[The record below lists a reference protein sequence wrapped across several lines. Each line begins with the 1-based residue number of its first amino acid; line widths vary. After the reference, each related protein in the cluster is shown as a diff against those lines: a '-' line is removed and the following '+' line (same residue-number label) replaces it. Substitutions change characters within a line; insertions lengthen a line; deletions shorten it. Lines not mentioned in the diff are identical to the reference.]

1 MAISYVAF
9 GGNVATSC
17 GNPQETMKQAIK
29 MIQDRGVRITS
40 VSRFFETPAFPAGSG
55 PNFANGVLVIDE
67 DRPAE
72 ALLAFLHEIE
82 AEFGRKRVSRWGAR
96 TLDLDVLA
104 VDDRV
109 MPSVETWR
117 KWRDLPLE
125 KQMEDTPDCMIL
137 PHPRLQDRAFV
148 LVPFADV
155 APDWT
160 HPVIGLTVAQMCAAL
175 PKNLRDEVKPL

>member
-1 MAISYVAF
+1 
-9 GGNVATSC
+9 
-17 GNPQETMKQAIK
+17 MKQAIK

-55 PNFANGVLVIDE
+55 PNFVNGVLVIDD

-72 ALLAFLHEIE
+72 DLLAFLHEIE

-109 MPSVETWR
+109 MPDVETWR
-117 KWRDLPLE
+117 QWRDLPLE

-155 APDWT
+155 APDWI
-160 HPVIGLTVAQMCAAL
+160 HPAIGLSVAQMCAAL